1 MEETLTVAAD
11 VSMRQIYAAAAPFI
25 ALELLG
31 LLLMFLYPPL
41 VTWLPALLH

>member
-1 MEETLTVAAD
+1 MKGVAPD
-11 VSMRQIYAAAAPFI
+11 VTMRDIYVAAAPFI

-31 LLLMFLYPPL
+31 LVLMFAYPPL